1 VSTRPANLNPTPN
14 ALKSIL
20 VVEDEVLIRLAI
32 AEFLRECGYKVH
44 EATHAA
50 EAVAVLESPEVSVDV
65 VFSDVVMPGEMDGF
79 GLARWV
85 RANRPGVEVILTS
98 TVDRSAEV
106 AGMLCEAGPLMKKPY
121 EPQSV
126 VERIKQLLAKA
137 GRA

>member
-1 VSTRPANLNPTPN
+1 
-14 ALKSIL
+14 
-20 VVEDEVLIRLAI
+20 
-32 AEFLRECGYKVH
+32 
-44 EATHAA
+44 
-50 EAVAVLESPEVSVDV
+50 VSVDV

>member
-1 VSTRPANLNPTPN
+1 VSTRPANLNPTPS
-14 ALKSIL
+14 ALKTIL

-32 AEFLRECGYKVH
+32 AEYLRECGYKVH

-50 EAVAVLESPEVSVDV
+50 EAVAVLESPEVSVDI

-121 EPQSV
+121 EPQNV

>member
-1 VSTRPANLNPTPN
+1 MSTRPTNLNPTPS
-14 ALKSIL
+14 ALKTIL
-20 VVEDEVLIRLAI
+20 VVEDEVLIRHAI
-32 AEFLRECGYKVH
+32 AEYLRDCGYRVH

-50 EAVAVLESPEVSVDV
+50 EAVAVLESPEVSVDI

-98 TVDRSAEV
+98 TVDRPAEV

-126 VERIKQLLAKA
+126 VERIKQLLARA